1 MSSSAKIDN
10 RKKDILI
17 PGKSPMQVLEHT
29 LTAQKLYS
37 INFTENN
44 KIFFLSFHYN
54 GGNNYLFV
62 NGTQIIKFKAKDSDF
77 SLDNRKKKKNRI
89 KWILVL
95 IMMLL
100 PLMIHQTFIGV

>member
-1 MSSSAKIDN
+1 MSSSAKIDD
-10 RKKDILI
+10 REKDILI
-17 PGKSPMQVLEHT
+17 LGKSPIQVLEHT

-62 NGTQIIKFKAKDSDF
+62 NGTQIIKFKAKDSEF
-77 SLDNRKKKKNRI
+77 SVDNRKKNRI
-89 KWILVL
+89 KWILAL
-95 IMMLL
+95 ITMLL
-100 PLMIHQTFIGV
+100 QLMIRQTFVGV